1 MQSSKLVLGTV
12 AIAIALTGCAGMS
25 DTQRN
30 TGIGAGVGALG
41 GAAIGAATGNSRSAA
56 TGAAIGAGVGA
67 LGGYLWSQR
76 MEAQKRQ
83 MEQATQGTGIQVS
96 QTPNNELKLAIP
108 SDAGFDTGRAAIKPQ
123 LAGVLDQFSGGLRNN
138 ANAEV
143 RIIGHTDSTGSDAVN
158 NPLSIER
165 AASTRDYL
173 VSRGVRSQAIQIDGR
188 GSREPIANNNT
199 DAGRAQN
206 RRVEIYVGERP
217 PQG

>member
-1 MQSSKLVLGTV
+1 MMMKKLVLAST
-12 AIAIALTGCAGMS
+12 AAALVLSGCAGMT

-56 TGAAIGAGVGA
+56 IGAGVGAAAGA

-83 MEQATQGTGIQVS
+83 MEQATQGTGIAVS
-96 QTPNNELKLAIP
+96 QTANNELKLAIP
-108 SDAGFDTGRAAIKPQ
+108 SDASFDVGRAAIKPNFAQ
-123 LAGVLDQFSGGLRNN
+123 VLDQFSTGLRGNP
-138 ANAEV
+138 NAEV
-143 RIIGHTDSTGSDAVN
+143 RIIGHTDSTGSDAIN
-158 NPLSIER
+158 NPLSVER

-173 VSRGVRSQAIQIDGR
+173 VARGVPAGSIRIEGR
-188 GSREPIANNNT
+188 GSREPVADNNS

-217 PQG
+217 QG